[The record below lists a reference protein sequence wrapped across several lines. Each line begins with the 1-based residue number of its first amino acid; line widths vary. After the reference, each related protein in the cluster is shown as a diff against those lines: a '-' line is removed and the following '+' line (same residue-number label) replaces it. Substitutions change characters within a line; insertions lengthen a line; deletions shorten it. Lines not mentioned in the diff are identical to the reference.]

1 MRKITEVICPCCPN
15 ECHVRV
21 DETNGNAVTGNGCS
35 NGEAFAIHEL
45 TNPKR
50 RVEGEVRVTGGIL
63 DRCRVKTD
71 QVVPMETLGNIAQAL
86 SELVIEAPIT
96 VSQVLVRDLAGTGA
110 NLLACQT
117 IVAVE
122 AEEDTANT
130 ETE

>member
-15 ECHVRV
+15 ECRVRV

-71 QVVPMETLGNIAQAL
+71 QIVPMETLGNIAQAL
-86 SELVIEAPIT
+86 SELTVEAPVM

-110 NLLACQT
+110 NLLSCQT
-117 IVAVE
+117 IPAAE
-122 AEEDTANT
+122 AKEETSDG